1 MISNLRVTIKLE
13 YTCINSCVLN
23 TLWLTEIWARRL
35 SPARD
40 ILFSSKPL
48 YPLLSPFYQIQCLI
62 VAVHSELWLASSM
75 SPDLHTEL
83 WLAGVCYWLCPGCWL
98 LGATFPP
105 PRLRHTTQ
113 TVSGG
118 HPDPG
123 HTPQML
129 PILSTHRAEDQCKVE
144 QLHTL
149 LTMSHKINSVFCTM
163 VLYHFWWIE
172 TFCWED
178 NFCQPSDLQNYM
190 SVTSNVF
197 KTSASFHNAQ
207 HWQLMKIK
215 IKWKN

>member
-62 VAVHSELWLASSM
+62 VAVHSELWLVRSM

-98 LGATFPP
+98 LAAGCHLSSSSAPTHDTDSLRRT
-105 PRLRHTTQ
+105 PRPRPHSADAAHTINT
-113 TVSGG
+113 
-118 HPDPG
+118 PG
-123 HTPQML
+123 RGPVQSRAASYIANHVGQNKFCL
-129 PILSTHRAEDQCKVE
+129 LYNGSLSFLVNRKFLLGRKFLSAKWPTK
-144 QLHTL
+144 LHVCYI
-149 LTMSHKINSVFCTM
+149 KCFQ
-163 VLYHFWWIE
+163 
-172 TFCWED
+172 
-178 NFCQPSDLQNYM
+178 NFR
-190 SVTSNVF
+190 
-197 KTSASFHNAQ
+197 
-207 HWQLMKIK
+207 
-215 IKWKN
+215 

>member
-1 MISNLRVTIKLE
+1 MFN
-13 YTCINSCVLN
+13 CCGAG
-23 TLWLTEIWARRL
+23 WAVIGQL
-35 SPARD
+35 QVPWSAHWAV
-40 ILFSSKPL
+40 IGWC
-48 YPLLSPFYQIQCLI
+48 LLL
-62 VAVHSELWLASSM
+62 AV
-75 SPDLHTEL
+75 PR
-83 WLAGVCYWLCPGCWL
+83 L
-98 LGATFPP
+98 LGASCHLSS

-118 HPDPG
+118 HPDPDN
-123 HTPQML
+123 TPQML
-129 PILSTHRAEDQCKVE
+129 PILSTHRGKVE

-149 LTMSHKINSVFCTM
+149 LTMSDKINSVFCTM
-163 VLYHFWWIE
+163 VLYNFWWIE

>member
-1 MISNLRVTIKLE
+1 M
-13 YTCINSCVLN
+13 SCDRPAPCLLIC
-23 TLWLTEIWARRL
+23 TLSCDWLVSAIGCA
-35 SPARD
+35 PA
-40 ILFSSKPL
+40 
-48 YPLLSPFYQIQCLI
+48 
-62 VAVHSELWLASSM
+62 A
-75 SPDLHTEL
+75 
-83 WLAGVCYWLCPGCWL
+83 GCWV
-98 LGATFPP
+98 LGAGCHLSS

-129 PILSTHRAEDQCKVE
+129 LILSTHRAEDQCKVE

-149 LTMSHKINSVFCTM
+149 LTMSDKINSAFCTM

-172 TFCWED
+172 SFCWEE